1 MYSRNRLYLD
11 QEQQEHLGSL
21 RLLLGG
27 AGLGSEIAECAL
39 RLGIRHIHIIDGD
52 RVELSNLNRQNYV
65 LSDVGRLKAEVLS
78 ERLKSI
84 APDADIRFTPIYLT
98 EENLATYALDCDVA
112 INALDFSTSVP
123 FLFDRHYVGRNIPVL
138 HPYNFGWIGCV
149 FVIRSLTSE
158 WLEWERFEGKTEI
171 VVARFVMSRLKKK
184 TVEWDAFAKVVDA
197 YENEK
202 ANLPPPQLAIGSY
215 YVAGMC
221 ISIMYKI
228 LSQRKVFDFPY
239 FYKIEIDDF

>member
-1 MYSRNRLYLD
+1 MIFMYSRNRLYINSE
-11 QEQQEHLGSL
+11 EQKRLGAF

-65 LSDVGRLKAEVLS
+65 STDVGRLKAEVLS
-78 ERLKSI
+78 ERLKAI
-84 APDADIRFTPIYLT
+84 APDADIRFTPVYLT
-98 EENLATYALDCDVA
+98 EENMAMHALDCDAA

-123 FLFDRHYVGRNIPVL
+123 FFFDRYYVEKKIPVL

-149 FVIRSLTSE
+149 FVIRSLISE

-171 VVARFVMSRLKKK
+171 AVARFVIRQLRRETPEGK
-184 TVEWDAFAKVVDA
+184 AFARVVDA

-202 ANLPPPQLAIGSY
+202 EILPPPQLAIGSY
-215 YVAGMC
+215 YVAGLC
-221 ISIMYKI
+221 TYVLYNILTNKNVYIFPDVYKVV
-228 LSQRKVFDFPY
+228 L
-239 FYKIEIDDF
+239 